1 MRRQQDLNRYA
12 DIVAFDR
19 SGQLVLIVE
28 VKSKLGTSDEWAK
41 RMRRNMYAH
50 GLLPSVPFF
59 LLALPDRF
67 YLWKNAGSEA
77 QALEP
82 TMKIDPAAFLRPYY
96 DRAGVAPDEL
106 TGKTFELI
114 VAGWLNA
121 VIRADSLADLEGDNL
136 EWLATSGLLDSLSG
150 GRLDLE
156 AAA

>member
-1 MRRQQDLNRYA
+1 MRRQQDLSRYS

-28 VKSKLGTSDEWAK
+28 VKCKFGTSDEWAK
-41 RMRRNMYAH
+41 RMRGNLYAH

-67 YLWKNAGSEA
+67 YLWKDVGSEA
-77 QALEP
+77 EAVGP
-82 TMKIDPAAFLRPYY
+82 TMLFDPTAFLRPYY
-96 DRAGVAPDEL
+96 DRAGVTPDDL

-114 VAGWLNA
+114 VAGWLSA

-136 EWLATSGLLDSLSG
+136 EWLATSGLLDRLSG
-150 GRLDLE
+150 GRLELE

>member
-12 DIVAFDR
+12 DIVAFDG

-28 VKSKLGTSDEWAK
+28 VKCKFGTSDEWAK
-41 RMRRNMYAH
+41 RMRRNLYAH

-77 QALEP
+77 EALEP
-82 TMKIDPAAFLRPYY
+82 TMEIDPAAFLGPYY

-150 GRLDLE
+150 GRLELE